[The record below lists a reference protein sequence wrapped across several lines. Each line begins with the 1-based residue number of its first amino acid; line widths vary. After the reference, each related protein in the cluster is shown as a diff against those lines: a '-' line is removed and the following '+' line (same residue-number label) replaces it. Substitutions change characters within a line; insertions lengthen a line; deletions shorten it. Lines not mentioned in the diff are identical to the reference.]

1 MLTTF
6 IIVIPLQGIHT
17 SKSLCGTQANTM
29 LYVNYVLIKLEEKR
43 KIQILLS
50 FRFFLFKKLFYIEL

>member
-29 LYVNYVLIKLEEKR
+29 LYVNYVLIKLEENWR
-43 KIQILLS
+43 Q
-50 FRFFLFKKLFYIEL
+50 FFKKIIHCIIV